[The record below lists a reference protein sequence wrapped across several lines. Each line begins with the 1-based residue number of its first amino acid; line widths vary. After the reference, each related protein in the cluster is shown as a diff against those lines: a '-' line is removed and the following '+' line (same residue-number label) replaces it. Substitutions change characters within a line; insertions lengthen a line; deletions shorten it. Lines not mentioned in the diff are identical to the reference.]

1 MLPSKRASLFLILF
15 LTPCVF
21 SFILPQPFRSLF
33 ESEAPQNTERQ
44 SDLSDQIIPVAII
57 AFTASLFNSFIA
69 MLTTPQTAAV
79 DCTYTGSNW
88 HWGYEG
94 VYGAA
99 CWGTHVPACNGLKQS
114 PIDIPAKYGGLLPGT
129 ETTPLSMS
137 GYAAVRFATF
147 SNTGENYGK
156 FHDDMER
163 YGGYSDYDVAPVR
176 SGYDGKREAD
186 GEDDNR
192 VSNGI
197 FKNNGHTAQLDA
209 VSPLGASQGILRGGQ
224 LTGDYQILQLHFH
237 WGANDNQ
244 GSEHTVDGKMYPL
257 ELHVV
262 HVKVGE
268 PDPLNTPKGLSVTG
282 FFFEVDGDNTN
293 TALAPLTNALAQI
306 ETADAQVDFS
316 AVGFSLVDLLK
327 PVAPIDGAAR
337 SSRYSTYE
345 GSLTTPTCNEVVEW
359 INFLTPL
366 KISKAQLHAFRKI
379 DDDYQKDIL
388 VNYRPPQ
395 PLNGRTVRF
404 WA

>member
-1 MLPSKRASLFLILF
+1 MLASKRSSLFVILFLI
-15 LTPCVF
+15 PCVF

-33 ESEAPQNTERQ
+33 ESDAGPTQNTERQ
-44 SDLSDQIIPVAII
+44 SDLSEQIIPVAII
-57 AFTASLFNSFIA
+57 AFTASLFNSFVS
-69 MLTTPQTAAV
+69 MLFAPTTTTTV
-79 DCTYTGSNW
+79 DCTYTGTDW

-94 VYGAA
+94 VYGAS
-99 CWGTHVPACNGLKQS
+99 CWGTHVPACNGVKQS
-114 PIDIPAKYGGLLPGT
+114 PIDIPAKYGGLLPGS
-129 ETTPLSMS
+129 ESTPLKMS
-137 GYAAVRFATF
+137 NYAAVRFATF
-147 SNTGENYGK
+147 SNTGENHGDFSK
-156 FHDDMER
+156 SDD
-163 YGGYSDYDVAPVR
+163 
-176 SGYDGKREAD
+176 
-186 GEDDNR
+186 R

-209 VSPLGASQGILRGGQ
+209 VSPLGSTQGILSGGQ
-224 LTGDYQILQLHFH
+224 LSGDYQILQLHFH
-237 WGANDNQ
+237 WGANDNL

-268 PDPLNTPKGLSVTG
+268 ADPVFTPKGLSVTG

-293 TALAPLTNALAQI
+293 TALKPLTDQLAQI

-316 AVGFSLVDLLK
+316 GVGFSLVDLLK

-337 SSRYSTYE
+337 TSRYSTYE
-345 GSLTTPTCNEVVEW
+345 GSLTTPPCAESVEW

-366 KISKAQLHAFRKI
+366 KISRAQLQAFRMI
-379 DDDYQKDIL
+379 DDDNMKDI
-388 VNYRPPQ
+388 VDNFRPPQ

>member
-1 MLPSKRASLFLILF
+1 MGSPSPALAPTLSENRIWRKCCLPSDYRSLS
-15 LTPCVF
+15 F
-21 SFILPQPFRSLF
+21 SFSSPASSPSFCLNPSAVFF
-33 ESEAPQNTERQ
+33 ESDANQNTERQ
-44 SDLSDQIIPVAII
+44 SESRDRVVMVSAI
-57 AFTASLFNSFIA
+57 AFTASLFNSLIA
-69 MLTTPQTAAV
+69 ALFAPQTTTSV
-79 DCTYTGSNW
+79 DCTYTGSSW

-94 VYGAA
+94 VYGAS
-99 CWGTHVPACNGLKQS
+99 CWGTHVPACNGVKQS
-114 PIDIPAKYGGLLPGT
+114 PIDIPAKYGGLFPGT

-147 SNTGENYGK
+147 SNTGENHGS
-156 FHDDMER
+156 FDQ
-163 YGGYSDYDVAPVR
+163 
-176 SGYDGKREAD
+176 
-186 GEDDNR
+186 NR
-192 VSNGI
+192 VTTGI

-209 VSPLGASQGILRGGQ
+209 AKPLSATQGILRGGQ
-224 LTGDYQILQLHFH
+224 LGGDYQILQLHFH

-244 GSEHTVDGKMYPL
+244 GSEHTVDGKKYPL

-268 PDPLNTPKGLSVTG
+268 ADPVFTPKGLSVTG
-282 FFFEVDGDNTN
+282 FMVEVDGDNDN
-293 TALAPLTNALAQI
+293 AALAPLTNALAQI
-306 ETADAQVDFS
+306 EVSNSQVDFS

-345 GSLTTPTCNEVVEW
+345 GSLITPPCAESVEW

-366 KISKAQLHAFRKI
+366 KISRAQLQAFRTL
-379 DDDYQKDIL
+379 DDDKMKDI
-388 VNYRPPQ
+388 VDNFRPPQ

>member
-1 MLPSKRASLFLILF
+1 M
-15 LTPCVF
+15 T
-21 SFILPQPFRSLF
+21 
-33 ESEAPQNTERQ
+33 
-44 SDLSDQIIPVAII
+44 
-57 AFTASLFNSFIA
+57 
-69 MLTTPQTAAV
+69 
-79 DCTYTGSNW
+79 
-88 HWGYEG
+88 
-94 VYGAA
+94 
-99 CWGTHVPACNGLKQS
+99 
-114 PIDIPAKYGGLLPGT
+114 
-129 ETTPLSMS
+129 
-137 GYAAVRFATF
+137 GYAAVRFTTL

-156 FHDDMER
+156 YHTD
-163 YGGYSDYDVAPVR
+163 
-176 SGYDGKREAD
+176 
-186 GEDDNR
+186 DDNR
-192 VSNGI
+192 VTNGI

-262 HVKVGE
+262 HVKVNE
-268 PDPLNTPKGLSVTG
+268 LDPLNTPKGLSVTG

>member
-1 MLPSKRASLFLILF
+1 MLPSKRLSLFVILFLI
-15 LTPCVF
+15 PCVF
-21 SFILPQPFRSLF
+21 SFILPEPFRSFF
-33 ESEAPQNTERQ
+33 ESDANQNTERQ
-44 SDLSDQIIPVAII
+44 SESRDRVVMVSAI
-57 AFTASLFNSFIA
+57 AFTASLFNSLIA
-69 MLTTPQTAAV
+69 ALFAPQTTTSV
-79 DCTYTGSNW
+79 DCTYTGSSW

-94 VYGAA
+94 VYGAS
-99 CWGTHVPACNGLKQS
+99 CWGTHVPACNGVKQS
-114 PIDIPAKYGGLLPGT
+114 PIDIPAKYGGLFPGT

-147 SNTGENYGK
+147 SNTGENHGS
-156 FHDDMER
+156 FDQ
-163 YGGYSDYDVAPVR
+163 
-176 SGYDGKREAD
+176 
-186 GEDDNR
+186 NR
-192 VSNGI
+192 VTTGI

-209 VSPLGASQGILRGGQ
+209 AKPLSATQGILRGGQ
-224 LTGDYQILQLHFH
+224 LGGDYQILQLHFH

-244 GSEHTVDGKMYPL
+244 GSEHTVDGKKYPL

-268 PDPLNTPKGLSVTG
+268 ADPVFTPKGLSVTG
-282 FFFEVDGDNTN
+282 FMFEVDGDNDN
-293 TALAPLTNALAQI
+293 AALAPLTNALAQI
-306 ETADAQVDFS
+306 EVSNSQVDFS

-345 GSLTTPTCNEVVEW
+345 GSLTTPPCAESVEW

-366 KISKAQLHAFRKI
+366 KISKAQLAAFRKI
-379 DDDYQKDIL
+379 DDDKMKDI
-388 VNYRPPQ
+388 VDNFRPPQ

>member
-1 MLPSKRASLFLILF
+1 
-15 LTPCVF
+15 
-21 SFILPQPFRSLF
+21 
-33 ESEAPQNTERQ
+33 
-44 SDLSDQIIPVAII
+44 VAII

-69 MLTTPQTAAV
+69 MLTTPQTAAI

-94 VYGAA
+94 KYGAE

-147 SNTGENYGK
+147 SNTGENYGE
-156 FHDDMER
+156 FHEDMKI
-163 YGGYSDYDVAPVR
+163 YGYYGYPYST
-176 SGYDGKREAD
+176 GYYGYGKREAD
-186 GEDDNR
+186 REDGNR

-209 VSPLGASQGILRGGQ
+209 VSPLGATQGILRGGQ

-244 GSEHTVDGKMYPL
+244 GSEHTVDGKKYPL

-268 PDPLNTPKGLSVTG
+268 ADPLNTPKGLSVTG

-366 KISKAQLHAFRKI
+366 KISRAQLQAFRMI

-388 VNYRPPQ
+388 DNFRPPQ

>member
-15 LTPCVF
+15 LIPCVF

-33 ESEAPQNTERQ
+33 ESDANQNTERQ

-57 AFTASLFNSFIA
+57 AFTASLFNSLVASLFA
-69 MLTTPQTAAV
+69 PTTTTTV
-79 DCTYTGSNW
+79 DCTYTGSDW

-94 VYGAA
+94 VYGAS
-99 CWGTHVPACNGLKQS
+99 CWGVHYPTCNGLKQS
-114 PIDIPAKYGGLLPGT
+114 PIDIPAKYGGLFPGA
-129 ETTPLSMS
+129 ETTPITMS
-137 GYAAVRFATF
+137 GYARVRYSSF
-147 SNTGENYGK
+147 SNTGENYG
-156 FHDDMER
+156 E
-163 YGGYSDYDVAPVR
+163 
-176 SGYDGKREAD
+176 
-186 GEDDNR
+186 EDDR
-192 VSNGI
+192 VTNGK
-197 FKNNGHTAQLDA
+197 FFNNGHTAQLT
-209 VSPLGASQGILRGGQ
+209 VMPPLTATQGILSGGQ
-224 LTGDYQILQLHFH
+224 LSGDYQILQLHFH
-237 WGANDNQ
+237 WGANDAL

-268 PDPLNTPKGLSVTG
+268 ADPVFTPKGLSVTG

-293 TALAPLTNALAQI
+293 TALKPLTDQLAQI

-316 AVGFSLVDLLK
+316 GVGFSLVDLLK

-366 KISKAQLHAFRKI
+366 KISRAQLQAFRMI

-388 VNYRPPQ
+388 DNFRPPQ

>member
-1 MLPSKRASLFLILF
+1 M
-15 LTPCVF
+15 
-21 SFILPQPFRSLF
+21 
-33 ESEAPQNTERQ
+33 
-44 SDLSDQIIPVAII
+44 
-57 AFTASLFNSFIA
+57 
-69 MLTTPQTAAV
+69 
-79 DCTYTGSNW
+79 G
-88 HWGYEG
+88 
-94 VYGAA
+94 
-99 CWGTHVPACNGLKQS
+99 
-114 PIDIPAKYGGLLPGT
+114 IPAKYGGLLPGT

-147 SNTGENYGK
+147 SNTGENYGE
-156 FHDDMER
+156 FHKDMKYGHG
-163 YGGYSDYDVAPVR
+163 YGGFGG
-176 SGYDGKREAD
+176 GYYGYGKREAD

-209 VSPLGASQGILRGGQ
+209 VSPLGAAQGILRGGQ

-244 GSEHTVDGKMYPL
+244 GSEHGVDGKKYPL

-268 PDPLNTPKGLSVTG
+268 ADPLNTPKGLSVTG

-306 ETADAQVDFS
+306 ETADAQVDFA

-327 PVAPIDGAAR
+327 PVAPIDGAGR

-345 GSLTTPTCNEVVEW
+345 GSLTTPPCAESVEW

-366 KISKAQLHAFRKI
+366 KISRAQLQAFRTL
-379 DDDYQKDIL
+379 DDKHMKDI
-388 VNYRPPQ
+388 VDNFRPPQ